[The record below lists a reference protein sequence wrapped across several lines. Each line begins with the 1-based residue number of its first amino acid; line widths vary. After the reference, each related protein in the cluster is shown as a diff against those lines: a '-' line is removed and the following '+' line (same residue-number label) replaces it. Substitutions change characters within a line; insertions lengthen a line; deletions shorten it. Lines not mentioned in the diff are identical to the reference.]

1 MEAET
6 PKIQTNEYWRMVKYL
21 INMTP
26 RYYDILM
33 LDIPEEEMIK
43 IMEGEIDNGEEE
55 AIRTI

>member
-1 MEAET
+1 
-6 PKIQTNEYWRMVKYL
+6 MVKYL